1 MLSGK
6 KLLRRMR
13 MNIEVRM
20 AEKRDLEII
29 HDILEEI
36 QQGDMGERAQ
46 RLSEALDSTFSSY
59 LVAVSEGKVVG
70 FLNIWYLPDIV
81 DGNYMGIVL
90 DVYVSAQ
97 FRRRGVGEMLLSSGL
112 EMGRKHRV
120 NKYYGWMAPDN
131 KAAIALLKKS
141 GFATESL
148 MLEKKI

>member
-1 MLSGK
+1 
-6 KLLRRMR
+6 
-13 MNIEVRM
+13 MNIEVRL

-36 QQGDMGERAQ
+36 QHCDMSERAQ

-59 LVAVSEGKVVG
+59 LVAVSEGKVIG

-81 DGNYMGIVL
+81 DGGYMGIVL
-90 DVYVSAQ
+90 DAYVSARY
-97 FRRRGVGEMLLSSGL
+97 RRQGVGELLLGSGL
-112 EMGRKHRV
+112 EMGKRQKV

-131 KAAIALLKKS
+131 EAAIALMKKF

-148 MLEKKI
+148 MLEKRV